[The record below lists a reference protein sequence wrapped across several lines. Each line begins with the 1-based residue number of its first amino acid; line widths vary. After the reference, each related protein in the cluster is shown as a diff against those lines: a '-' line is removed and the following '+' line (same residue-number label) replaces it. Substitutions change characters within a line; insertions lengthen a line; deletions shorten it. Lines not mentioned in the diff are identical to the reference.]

1 MTSAENGEMAA
12 QERRVYADVN
22 AVVGGYLRD
31 LAFAQSSQQK
41 MFGYKRAA
49 AAIFGLEMPLT
60 DLVGPDGAWPK
71 IPGIGPGSARV
82 IREVLET
89 GGSLTVE
96 QAIEASDRRADIQ
109 RRRLLRQH
117 FLSRAEVRRVLSDPA
132 FAGPTIDQYHG
143 DLQMH
148 AEWSDGSPTVQEIA
162 EACLERG
169 YQYSAVTD
177 HSYGL
182 QIAGGMS
189 MDEAVQ
195 QRTAIDAVNAR
206 YGKRF
211 RLLQGIEANIDA
223 AGQLDLTDDEAA
235 TFDVVLAA
243 PHSRLRRSEDQT
255 DRMLAAVA
263 HPVVRILAHPRGRMS
278 GSRAGV
284 LADWGAVF
292 AAAAERHVAIEI
304 DGDPARQDLDHTL
317 AARALAAGCLF
328 ALDSDAHT
336 TTQLAYAE
344 TALAHA
350 RLAGIP
356 AERIVNC
363 WSLDRLLD
371 WLATPSS
378 EHRP

>member
-1 MTSAENGEMAA
+1 
-12 QERRVYADVN
+12 
-22 AVVGGYLRD
+22 
-31 LAFAQSSQQK
+31 

-117 FLSRAEVRRVLSDPA
+117 FLSRAEVLRVLLDPA
-132 FAGPTIDQYHG
+132 FTGPTIDQYHG

-148 AEWSDGSPTVQEIA
+148 SEWSDGSPTVQEIA

-182 QIAGGMS
+182 QIAGGMT
-189 MDEAVQ
+189 MDEAVL

-206 YGKRF
+206 YGTRF
-211 RLLQGIEANIDA
+211 TLLQGIEANIDA

-243 PHSRLRRSEDQT
+243 PHSRLGRSEDQT

-263 HPVVRILAHPRGRMS
+263 HPAVRILAHPRGRMS

-284 LADWGAVF
+284 MADWHAVF
-292 AAAAERHVAIEI
+292 AAAAERRVAIEI
-304 DGDPARQDLDHTL
+304 DGDPARQDLDH
-317 AARALAAGCLF
+317 
-328 ALDSDAHT
+328 
-336 TTQLAYAE
+336 
-344 TALAHA
+344 
-350 RLAGIP
+350 
-356 AERIVNC
+356 
-363 WSLDRLLD
+363 
-371 WLATPSS
+371 
-378 EHRP
+378 